1 MVAISNE
8 FEIVKVV
15 QDGRQPTGERLET
28 ICTISPEQAALGALE
43 DHEVAIVLLN
53 REGIR
58 DNWRSNDALN
68 DALVAF
74 AKELG
79 FWPPEVTT

>member
-58 DNWRSNDALN
+58 DNWRSNDAL
-68 DALVAF
+68 VAF

-79 FWPPEVTT
+79 FWPPEVGKDG